1 MIKIPE
7 ESASIRTIGNRNP
20 PKAHK
25 SPKTTA
31 ICMNSFLRDGNRSA
45 ADPITAIGVPMI
57 VGIKAV
63 ALAISDI
70 TYAATPTRRVFHQ
83 LILTLEAFQFPEICN
98 SLFHLTIRVSY
109 SEATA
114 GMIPT

>member
-7 ESASIRTIGNRNP
+7 ESESIRTIGNRNP

-31 ICMNSFLRDGNRSA
+31 MCMNSFLRDGNRSA
-45 ADPITAIGVPMI
+45 ADPITAIGVPII

-63 ALAISDI
+63 ALAISEI
-70 TYAATPTRRVFHQ
+70 TYAATPH
-83 LILTLEAFQFPEICN
+83 PESIPPTN
-98 SLFHLTIRVSY
+98 IDIRGIS
-109 SEATA
+109 
-114 GMIPT
+114 IPRNL